1 MKSMNSNEKSE
12 KNRLVFSFDMK
23 KKLISVRLLLIYTP
37 HMSVLSYFRLGLR
50 VIYLIIL
57 RI

>member
-1 MKSMNSNEKSE
+1 MNSNEKSE